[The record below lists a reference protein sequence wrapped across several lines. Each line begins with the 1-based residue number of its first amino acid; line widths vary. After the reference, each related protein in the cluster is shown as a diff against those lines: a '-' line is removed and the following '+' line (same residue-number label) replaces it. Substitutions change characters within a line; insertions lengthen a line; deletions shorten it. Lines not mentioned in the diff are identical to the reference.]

1 MKRLAIVGSTGSIG
15 RSALEVVSQNH
26 DLFQVELLVA
36 GSDFEGMAAQIREH
50 RPAIAGLI
58 NKQSFVRLCEALG
71 VDGAVGTPVY
81 NGTRLVAGEEELL
94 AALGESSASLVLAA
108 AVGMAGL
115 PSVMLA
121 IECGKDVALANKE
134 ALVVAGALVLER
146 AKQRGVRIIPV
157 DSEHSAIFQVL
168 QGIAP
173 RDVSTVILTASGG
186 PFRTTALKD
195 LQHVTPQQ
203 ALKHPQWSMGAKITI
218 DSATMMNKAL
228 EVIEAR
234 WLFDLPSEQIEVVV
248 HPQSIIHSMV
258 RLRDETVLAQLS
270 VPDMKGP
277 IAYALQFPDGRLP
290 RTMKP
295 LNLLEVRELTFEAL
309 DDERF
314 PSVKRARECLR
325 GAKGAPAV
333 FNAVNEVAVQA
344 FLQGKL
350 AFMSIHDLIGGALNR
365 FGDRGYLNLGDLND
379 LCSEVTEW
387 ARHRVASS

>member
-1 MKRLAIVGSTGSIG
+1 VGS
-15 RSALEVVSQNH
+15 A
-26 DLFQVELLVA
+26 
-36 GSDFEGMAAQIREH
+36 
-50 RPAIAGLI
+50 
-58 NKQSFVRLCEALG
+58 
-71 VDGAVGTPVY
+71 VY
-81 NGTRLVAGEEELL
+81 NGTRLVTGEEEIL
-94 AALGESSASLVLAA
+94 AALGDSSASLVVAA

-115 PSVMLA
+115 PSVMRA
-121 IECGKDVALANKE
+121 IESGKDVALANKE
-134 ALVVAGALVLER
+134 ALVVAGALVLEM

-168 QGIAP
+168 QGVAQQ
-173 RDVSTVILTASGG
+173 DLSTVILTASGG
-186 PFRTTALKD
+186 PFRTTALND
-195 LQHVTPQQ
+195 LQCVTPQQ

-234 WLFDLPSEQIEVVV
+234 WLFDLPSERIEVVV

-258 RLRDETVLAQLS
+258 RLRDETILAQLS

-314 PSVKRARECLR
+314 PSVKRARECMQ
-325 GAKGAPAV
+325 GAKGASAV
-333 FNAVNEVAVQA
+333 FNAANEVAVQA
-344 FLQGKL
+344 FLQERL
-350 AFMSIHDLIGGALNR
+350 PFMSIHDLIGGALEK
-365 FGDRGYLNLGDLND
+365 FGDRGYSTLGDLND
-379 LCSEVTEW
+379 LCFEVTEW